1 MSIAIN
7 FMSFDYW
14 KFLLSFQIA
23 FQLGANLMDKLS
35 VYLSGK
41 NNFVSTSSLLIYI
54 LYLYS
59 TSEPFS

>member
-14 KFLLSFQIA
+14 KFLLSFRIA

-54 LYLYS
+54 LYL
-59 TSEPFS
+59 